1 MTTYRQLAPAEYPA
15 LNRLWQQCFGD
26 TEQEITAFWHAV
38 GDQVR
43 VFAAWDGGKA
53 VSMLC
58 ALSAG
63 LVDEAGDLLPAAY
76 LYAVCTAPE
85 RRNQGLAAKLTAY
98 AEAALWRQGVAVTA
112 LVPANAGLFRFY
124 EKLGYETVFYHR
136 EYTVPAKAAP
146 VKLTKVDADGYRSL
160 REMQLYGSF
169 LSYDAPLLHLQE
181 VVSGSAGLYRA
192 ETDSLVCCAAVQKEG
207 AILHIKEL
215 LPDCP
220 EAASALAAALHCQS
234 AVVRTEGS
242 GTPFGMAKALNGV
255 RLPKTAYLGLAFD

>member
-1 MTTYRQLAPAEYPA
+1 MTACRQLAPAEYPA
-15 LNRLWQQCFGD
+15 LNGLWRQCFGD
-26 TEQEITAFWHAV
+26 TEREITAFWRAV

-58 ALSAG
+58 ALSAE
-63 LVDEAGDLLPAAY
+63 LADETGELLPAAY

-85 RRNQGLAAKLTAY
+85 RRNQGLAAGLTAY
-98 AEAALWRQGVAVTA
+98 AETALRRQGVAVTA
-112 LVPANAGLFRFY
+112 LAPANADLFRFY
-124 EKLGYETVFYHR
+124 EKLGYETVFYRR
-136 EYTVPAKAAP
+136 EYTVPAKAGP
-146 VKLTKVDADGYRSL
+146 VKLAKIDAGGYHSL

-181 VVSGSAGLYRA
+181 VTSGSAGLYRA
-192 ETDSLVCCAAVQKEG
+192 ETDRLVCCAAAQKEG
-207 AILHIKEL
+207 AVLHIKEL

-220 EAASALAAALHCQS
+220 EAASALAAALHCRS
-234 AVVRTEGS
+234 AVVRTEGG
-242 GTPFGMAKALNGV
+242 GTPFGMAKALCGV

>member
-1 MTTYRQLAPAEYPA
+1 MTDYRQLAPAEYPA
-15 LNRLWQQCFGD
+15 LIGLWQQCFGD
-26 TEQEITAFWHAV
+26 TEQEITAFWRTV

-43 VFAAWDGGKA
+43 VFAAWDGGRA

-85 RRNQGLAAKLTAY
+85 RRNQGLAARLTAY

-136 EYTVPAKAAP
+136 EYTVPAKAGP

-160 REMQLYGSF
+160 REMQLYGAF
-169 LSYDAPLLHLQE
+169 VSYPEALLALEGQR
-181 VVSGSAGLYRA
+181 LYRVETADGIYCADVQA
-192 ETDSLVCCAAVQKEG
+192 EGDTLTVR
-207 AILHIKEL
+207 EL
-215 LPDCP
+215 LPDAP
-220 EAASALAAALHCQS
+220 ELAAALAARFGCKKAAVCAVGETLPSGMLRRLGETS
-234 AVVRTEGS
+234 A
-242 GTPFGMAKALNGV
+242 PKA
-255 RLPKTAYLGLAFD
+255 AYLPFNFG